1 MNQLVPRPQ
10 AIEDIP
16 GGGPTY
22 DGFVAWVTAVMGIPT
37 GNMPDDATLQVAYN
51 EALNLA
57 YLQLACIPSVSTTMS
72 IYAMAVYNLGGAI
85 LVEIAQ
91 DAQNQ
96 SFWADLRNKFQINSM
111 LPGFITQAHDQGTGE
126 GMYIIKQL
134 EGMTLFGLQLMKTPW
149 GRMYLMIA
157 GQWGTLWGL
166 TI

>member
-1 MNQLVPRPQ
+1 MNQVAVTPK
-10 AIEDIP
+10 DYTTIP
-16 GGGPTY
+16 PGGPTY
-22 DGFVAWVTAVMGIPT
+22 EGFVAWVTAVMGVPT
-37 GNMPDDATLQVAYN
+37 GNMPDDSTLQVAYN

-57 YLQLACIPSVSTTMS
+57 YLGLASIPSVSSTMS
-72 IYAMAVYNLGGAI
+72 IYAMAVYNLGGHI

-96 SFWADLRNKFQINSM
+96 NFWSNLRNQFQINSM

-149 GRMYLMIA
+149 GRWYLMIA
-157 GQWGTLWGL
+157 GQWGTIWGL